1 MWEWTWAFFFLSIQ
15 YLFTSHSQRQKSN
28 LLSCCSVLQSTRKV
42 GEFLFPSLLPTLVSR
57 KLINICADFMDENG
71 VFCMFPVLSWW
82 VWSRISFFHVVI
94 TCILFS
100 MNCLFKLFFL
110 LHSIPFLLI
119 YKNNF
124 YIMKISHY
132 PVLNVSHNFS
142 YFAVFL
148 LTFANSRFYSG
159 EILIISYFI

>member
-1 MWEWTWAFFFLSIQ
+1 MMSVIKDIIFSRSD
-15 YLFTSHSQRQKSN
+15 YLHF
-28 LLSCCSVLQSTRKV
+28 VFY
-42 GEFLFPSLLPTLVSR
+42 ELPVQ
-57 KLINICADFMDENG
+57 D
-71 VFCMFPVLSWW
+71 
-82 VWSRISFFHVVI
+82 
-94 TCILFS
+94 
-100 MNCLFKLFFL
+100 FFL
-110 LHSIPFLLI
+110 LHSIPFLLT